1 MMEYYPTGDAK
12 DLMNVLNIRSYW
24 MKEELRNY
32 MLETGVFANQEIFE
46 NAIEDLLTHGYA
58 HARIIES
65 ETYLSSRLPPHTL
78 KAITENAHGKPNL

>member
-58 HARIIES
+58 RARIIEN

-78 KAITENAHGKPNL
+78 KAITENEHRKPSL